1 MDDWDMLPDDRDYRL
16 MAEEFAK
23 LKVRRDVVETGVGL
37 PDYSKEYAE
46 SCYYTQCAI
55 DSLIRYYFER
65 SGERGEVI
73 PHLAAISAKQVI
85 KLKDICKQWFGYEPD
100 GALRAHANMSRAA
113 CRQRLIVSH
122 SALLATLFKID
133 DICGSERRE
142 TLRGVIDRAIA
153 CAVMCMSL

>member
-65 SGERGEVI
+65 SGERGAPVALYYHI
-73 PHLAAISAKQVI
+73 QTLYPDLSC
-85 KLKDICKQWFGYEPD
+85 LKFFLHFPTVF
-100 GALRAHANMSRAA
+100 R
-113 CRQRLIVSH
+113 
-122 SALLATLFKID
+122 
-133 DICGSERRE
+133 
-142 TLRGVIDRAIA
+142 
-153 CAVMCMSL
+153 